1 MSDDDIKEY
10 RINIQGETVL
20 DFMSGTVYAKTPE
33 EAITEFC
40 EINKV
45 SNEDK
50 FNSKIYIKLIDEF

>member
-20 DFMSGTVYAKTPE
+20 NFMSGTIYAKNPE

-40 EINKV
+40 KINKI

-50 FNSKIYIKLIDEF
+50 FNSKI